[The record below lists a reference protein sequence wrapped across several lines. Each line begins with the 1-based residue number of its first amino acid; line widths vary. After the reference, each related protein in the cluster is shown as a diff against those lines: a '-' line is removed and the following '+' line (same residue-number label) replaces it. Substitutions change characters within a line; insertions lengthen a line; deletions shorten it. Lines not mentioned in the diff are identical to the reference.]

1 MSIPVTRTLCKKPK
15 FEDESTLG
23 FGRVFTDHMFI
34 ADYEEELGWHDARI
48 VPYQP
53 FSIDPASPVLH
64 YSLEVFEGL
73 KAYHYENGEV
83 GLFRPELNC
92 ERLNSSAERMCL
104 PPIDANLQLEAIETL
119 VDLER
124 DWVPKSSGTSLYIRP
139 TMIGDGSRLGICKAQ
154 RYIYYIICSP
164 SGSFYP
170 RGIQPL
176 RIYIEDSYVRAVAG
190 GTGCVKTGGNY
201 ASSLLAATN
210 AKQRGF
216 DQVLWLDGR
225 ENKYIEE
232 VGAMNV
238 MFVLDGVL
246 TTPAINGSILNG
258 ITRRSV
264 LSLARSMDIPAVER
278 TISVDELFEASRTG
292 RLTEAFGTGT
302 AAVISPIGE
311 LEYKGKSIVLGEQI
325 GPVAKVMYD
334 TLTSIQTGRIPDE
347 RGWTRIVPRIF
358 SPLE

>member
-1 MSIPVTRTLCKKPK
+1 
-15 FEDESTLG
+15 
-23 FGRVFTDHMFI
+23 
-34 ADYEEELGWHDARI
+34 
-48 VPYQP
+48 
-53 FSIDPASPVLH
+53 
-64 YSLEVFEGL
+64 
-73 KAYHYENGEV
+73 
-83 GLFRPELNC
+83 
-92 ERLNSSAERMCL
+92 MCL
-104 PPIDANLQLEAIETL
+104 PPIDADLQLEAIETL

-124 DWVPKSSGTSLYIRP
+124 GLGAEVLRHVALYP
-139 TMIGDGSRLGICKAQ
+139 PPMIGDGSRLGICKA
-154 RYIYYIICSP
+154 
-164 SGSFYP
+164 
-170 RGIQPL
+170 RGTSTTSSARLPAPFTRAAFSRSASTL
-176 RIYIEDSYVRAVAG
+176 RILTCARWRANG
-190 GTGCVKTGGNY
+190 QRQNRRNY

-246 TTPAINGSILNG
+246 TTPAINGEFLTD

-264 LSLARSMDIPAVER
+264 LALARSMDIPAVER

-311 LEYKGKSIVLGEQI
+311 LEYKGNSIVLGEQI

-334 TLTSIQTGRIPDE
+334 TLTGIQTGRIPDE

>member
-1 MSIPVTRTLCKKPK
+1 MSIPITKTASPRGKVK
-15 FEDESTLG
+15 EDASLG

-34 ADYEEELGWHDARI
+34 ADYDDERGWHNSRI
-48 VPYQP
+48 VPYQS

-73 KAYHYENGEV
+73 KAYHYENEEV

-92 ERLNSSAERMCL
+92 ARMNRSAERMCL
-104 PPIDANLQLEAIETL
+104 PPIGVDRQLEAIETL

-124 DWVPKSSGTSLYIRP
+124 SWVPKSSGTSLYIRP
-139 TMIGDGSRLGICKAQ
+139 TMIGDGNRLGINKAQ
-154 RYIYYIICSP
+154 RYIFFIICSP

-170 RGIQPL
+170 NGIQPL
-176 RIYIEDSYVRAVAG
+176 RIHIEDAYVRAVAG

-210 AKQRGF
+210 AKERGY

-225 ENKYIEE
+225 ENRYIEE

-238 MFVLDGVL
+238 MFVIDGVL
-246 TTPAINGSILNG
+246 VTPAINGSILDG
-258 ITRRSV
+258 ITRMSV
-264 LSLARSMDIPAVER
+264 LDLARSLGIPFSERTLAVE
-278 TISVDELFEASRTG
+278 ELFEAYRSG
-292 RLTEAFGTGT
+292 ALTEAFGTGT

-311 LEYKGKSIVLGEQI
+311 LEFKGERILLGTEI
-325 GPVAKVMYD
+325 GPVAKTMYD
-334 TLTSIQTGRIPDE
+334 TLTGIQTGRIPDE
-347 RGWTRIVPRIF
+347 RGWTRIVPH
-358 SPLE
+358 LVN